1 MVLFLRIVF
10 FVLTTLFASRSN
22 LLSATPAY
30 RHSRPNIS
38 CAFLLSR
45 QKDYWRIHPAIAPI
59 RKSLW
64 HGFKVETPIE
74 AYLTQRK
81 EAHYKEPHIYKVLE
95 KAVKSVV
102 FRDNPLLFYTESSLD
117 PLPENLRFTIHC
129 PAELRSH
136 PAVWAQLI
144 YELDTIENKLLIE
157 KHEHLDP
164 LELEYLHES
173 ALAAQW
179 HFLHSLRGDYESNVD
194 ALRNSK
200 LVPAHRDELLRLLE
214 RGNMSLDDFIKT
226 YTPIP
231 IQGNLRLRLPG

>member
-10 FVLTTLFASRSN
+10 LVLTTLFASRTN
-22 LLSATPAY
+22 LLSATSAY
-30 RHSRPNIS
+30 RHSSPNIS

-45 QKDYWRIHPAIAPI
+45 QQDYWRIHPAIAPM

-64 HGFKVETPIE
+64 HGFKIETPIE
-74 AYLTQRK
+74 AYLRQRK
-81 EAHYKEPHIYKVLE
+81 EAHYDNPPIYKILE

-102 FRDNPLLFYTESSLD
+102 FRDNPLVFYTESSLD

-144 YELDTIENKLLIE
+144 YELDNIENRLIIE

-179 HFLHSLRGDYESNVD
+179 HFLHSLRDEYDSNVK
-194 ALRNSK
+194 AILNSK
-200 LVPAHRDELLRLLE
+200 LAPAYRDELLRLMD
-214 RGNMSLDDFIKT
+214 RANTSLDEFLNT
-226 YTPIP
+226 YTPSP